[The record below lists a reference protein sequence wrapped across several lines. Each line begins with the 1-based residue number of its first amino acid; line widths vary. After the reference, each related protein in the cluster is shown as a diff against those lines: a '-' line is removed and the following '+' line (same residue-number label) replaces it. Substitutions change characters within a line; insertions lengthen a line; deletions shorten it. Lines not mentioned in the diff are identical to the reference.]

1 VKIAVRR
8 AFPGQKLTLARAFRV
23 KYDQNYG
30 FGIEDVLYNPT
41 DECTFLV
48 PLYEDDMLAF
58 FQDVCTYSL
67 LKKRKL

>member
-1 VKIAVRR
+1 VRFCENR
-8 AFPGQKLTLARAFRV
+8 GTSCFPGQKLALARAFRV

-30 FGIEDVLYNPT
+30 FGIEDVLYNPI

-58 FQDVCTYSL
+58 FQTPVNILC
-67 LKKRKL
+67 